1 MRDKWVKKRTLGAF
15 AICCIMSMM
24 LTGCQLGEKKFVL
37 DLHRV
42 GKSTVFSIDDTECYV
57 KEAKLYLCNY
67 KNLYGNAYG
76 VDLWEADLD
85 KASLEEYV
93 RGVTLN
99 ELTKV
104 YCMNMIA
111 QQQGLTLTD
120 KEKEQIDVVAEAY
133 YQSLSSDEISYFA
146 FSEEELKEFY
156 QRYAMTKKIF
166 EALTLE
172 IDAEVSD
179 DDARVIRIQ
188 QIFVSD
194 VSVARKIK
202 AELKK
207 DADFMSLAGIYNE
220 LETAELDVARGKLPK
235 EVEDIAFEMDNGEIS
250 SAIQTENGYYFIKC
264 LNKFQKELTET
275 NKAIILQQREK
286 EVFENV
292 YRDFVDKAKFQLNQK
307 AWDSIEIDDM
317 RGFKTNTFFE
327 CFEECM

>member
-76 VDLWEADLD
+76 VDLWESDLD
-85 KASLEEYV
+85 KASLEEYI

-120 KEKEQIDVVAEAY
+120 KEKEQVDN
-133 YQSLSSDEISYFA
+133 L
-146 FSEEELKEFY
+146 L
-156 QRYAMTKKIF
+156 
-166 EALTLE
+166 LN
-172 IDAEVSD
+172 
-179 DDARVIRIQ
+179 VI
-188 QIFVSD
+188 
-194 VSVARKIK
+194 
-202 AELKK
+202 
-207 DADFMSLAGIYNE
+207 
-220 LETAELDVARGKLPK
+220 
-235 EVEDIAFEMDNGEIS
+235 
-250 SAIQTENGYYFIKC
+250 
-264 LNKFQKELTET
+264 
-275 NKAIILQQREK
+275 
-286 EVFENV
+286 
-292 YRDFVDKAKFQLNQK
+292 
-307 AWDSIEIDDM
+307 
-317 RGFKTNTFFE
+317 
-327 CFEECM
+327 

>member
-1 MRDKWVKKRTLGAF
+1 MKKRTLRVF
-15 AICCIMSMM
+15 AISCIISIM
-24 LTGCQLGEKKFVL
+24 LTGCQFGEKKFVL

-76 VDLWEADLD
+76 VDLWKSDLD
-85 KASLEEYV
+85 KTSLEDYV

-120 KEKEQIDVVAEAY
+120 KEKEQINVVAEEY

-146 FSEEELKEFY
+146 VSEEELMEIY
-156 QRYAMTKKIF
+156 QRYAITKKIF
-166 EALTLE
+166 EALTQE

-194 VSVARKIK
+194 DAIAKKIK
-202 AELKK
+202 SELKG
-207 DADFMSLAGIYNE
+207 DTEFMSLAGTYNE
-220 LETAELDVARGKLPK
+220 LETSELDVSRGKLPR

-250 SAIQTENGYYFIKC
+250 SAIKTENGYYFIKC
-264 LNKFQKELTET
+264 LNKFQKELTEA
-275 NKAIILQQREK
+275 NKTIILQQREK

-292 YRDFVDKAKFQLNQK
+292 YQDFVDHAKFQLNQK
-307 AWDSIEIDDM
+307 VWDSIEIDDM
-317 RGFKTNTFFE
+317 REFKTNTFFE
-327 CFEECM
+327 CFEESM

>member
-1 MRDKWVKKRTLGAF
+1 MKKRISRVF
-15 AICCIMSMM
+15 AISCIISIM
-24 LTGCQLGEKKFVL
+24 LTGCQFGEKKFVL

-76 VDLWEADLD
+76 VDLWESDLD
-85 KASLEEYV
+85 KTSLEEYV

-111 QQQGLTLTD
+111 QQQGITLTD
-120 KEKEQIDVVAEAY
+120 KEKKQISVVAEEY

-146 FSEEELKEFY
+146 VSEEELMEIY
-156 QRYAMTKKIF
+156 QRYAITKKIF
-166 EALTLE
+166 EALTQE

-179 DDARVIRIQ
+179 DDARVIRMQ

-194 VSVARKIK
+194 DDIAKMIK
-202 AELKK
+202 SELKK
-207 DADFMSLAGIYNE
+207 DTDFMSLAGTYNE
-220 LETAELDVARGKLPK
+220 LETSELDVSRGKLPR

-250 SAIQTENGYYFIKC
+250 SAIKTENGYYFIKC
-264 LNKFQKELTET
+264 LNKFQKELTEA
-275 NKAIILQQREK
+275 NKTIILQQREK

-292 YRDFVDKAKFQLNQK
+292 YRDFVDHAKFQLNQK
-307 AWDSIEIDDM
+307 VWDSIEIDDM
-317 RGFKTNTFFE
+317 REFKTNTFFE
-327 CFEECM
+327 CFEENM

>member
-1 MRDKWVKKRTLGAF
+1 MKKRISRVF
-15 AICCIMSMM
+15 AISCIISIM
-24 LTGCQLGEKKFVL
+24 LTGCQFGEKKFIL

-76 VDLWEADLD
+76 VDLWESDFD
-85 KASLEEYV
+85 KTSLENYV

-120 KEKEQIDVVAEAY
+120 KEKEQINVVAEEY

-146 FSEEELKEFY
+146 LSEEELKGIY
-156 QRYAMTKKIF
+156 QRYAITKKIF
-166 EALTLE
+166 EALTQE

-194 VSVARKIK
+194 DAIAKKIK
-202 AELKK
+202 SELKG
-207 DADFMSLAGIYNE
+207 DTEFMSLAGIYNE

-264 LNKFQKELTET
+264 LNKFQKELTEA
-275 NKAIILQQREK
+275 NKVIILQQREK

-292 YRDFVDKAKFQLNQK
+292 YRDFVDNAKFQLNQK

-317 RGFKTNTFFE
+317 REFKTNTFFE
-327 CFEECM
+327 CFEENM

>member
-1 MRDKWVKKRTLGAF
+1 MKKRISRVF
-15 AICCIMSMM
+15 AISCIISIM
-24 LTGCQLGEKKFVL
+24 LTGCQFGEKKFVL

-76 VDLWEADLD
+76 VDLWESDLD
-85 KASLEEYV
+85 KTSLEEYV

-111 QQQGLTLTD
+111 QQQGITLTD
-120 KEKEQIDVVAEAY
+120 KEKKQISVVAEEY

-146 FSEEELKEFY
+146 VSEEELMEIY
-156 QRYAMTKKIF
+156 QRYAITKKIF
-166 EALTLE
+166 EALTQE

-179 DDARVIRIQ
+179 DDARVIRMQ

-194 VSVARKIK
+194 DDIAKMIK
-202 AELKK
+202 SELKK
-207 DADFMSLAGIYNE
+207 DTDFMSLAGTYNE
-220 LETAELDVARGKLPK
+220 LETSELDVSRGKLPR

-250 SAIQTENGYYFIKC
+250 SAIKTENGYYFIKC
-264 LNKFQKELTET
+264 LNKFQKELTEA
-275 NKAIILQQREK
+275 NKTIILQQREK

-292 YRDFVDKAKFQLNQK
+292 YRDFVDHAKFQLNQK
-307 AWDSIEIDDM
+307 VWDSIQINDM
-317 RGFKTNTFFE
+317 IEFKTNTFFE
-327 CFEECM
+327 CFEERM

>member
-1 MRDKWVKKRTLGAF
+1 MKKRTLCVF
-15 AICCIMSMM
+15 AIGCIMSIM
-24 LTGCQLGEKKFVL
+24 LTGCQVGEKKFVL

-42 GKSTVFSIDDTECYV
+42 GKSTVFSIDDTECHV

-76 VDLWEADLD
+76 VDLWESDFD
-85 KASLEEYV
+85 KTSLEEYV
-93 RGVTLN
+93 RGVTIN

-120 KEKEQIDVVAEAY
+120 KEMEQINVVAEEY

-146 FSEEELKEFY
+146 FSEEELKEIY
-156 QRYAMTKKIF
+156 QRYAITKKIF
-166 EALTLE
+166 EALTQE

-194 VSVARKIK
+194 DAIAKKIK
-202 AELKK
+202 SELKG
-207 DADFMSLAGIYNE
+207 DTEFMSLAGTYNE
-220 LETAELDVARGKLPK
+220 LETSELDVSRGKLPR

-250 SAIQTENGYYFIKC
+250 SAIKTENGYYFIKC
-264 LNKFQKELTET
+264 LNKFQKELTEA
-275 NKAIILQQREK
+275 NKTIILQQREK

-292 YRDFVDKAKFQLNQK
+292 YQDFVDHAKFELNQK
-307 AWDSIEIDDM
+307 VWDSIEIDDM
-317 RGFKTNTFFE
+317 LKFKTNTFFE
-327 CFEECM
+327 YFEEKI